1 LDKQANYNPF
11 REIGMFLCFGILD
24 DKLPCYNFIK
34 RYIIS
39 LPLLNKYKYLH
50 TQRKVFRIE
59 NYLLLHDEFLQVMQ
73 HGWNVTVSQ
82 LNKTKE
88 TGAKFKNLRRVSK
101 VWHAQLS
108 NINATIRVIR
118 L

>member
-1 LDKQANYNPF
+1 
-11 REIGMFLCFGILD
+11 
-24 DKLPCYNFIK
+24 
-34 RYIIS
+34 
-39 LPLLNKYKYLH
+39 
-50 TQRKVFRIE
+50 
-59 NYLLLHDEFLQVMQ
+59 MQ
-73 HGWNVTVSQ
+73 HGWNVTVPQ